1 MDIDLG
7 IFTDLN
13 RERWDLSSAPCL
25 FIVDGKPQALVK
37 GNEPFGVRGGDSDVI
52 NTHGRHIRPPSRG
65 YGVYLPQCAMRIRPS
80 MFGLAEQGRV
90 SLTGCHAPR
99 RAGRCAQAVHY
110 RCARDERVPAAILA

>member
-25 FIVDGKPQALVK
+25 FIVDGKPQTLVK

-80 MFGLAEQGRV
+80 MFGLAGQGRV
-90 SLTGCHAPR
+90 SLTRCQAPLRSR
-99 RAGRCAQAVHY
+99 RWARAVKSRY
-110 RCARDERVPAAILA
+110 ARD